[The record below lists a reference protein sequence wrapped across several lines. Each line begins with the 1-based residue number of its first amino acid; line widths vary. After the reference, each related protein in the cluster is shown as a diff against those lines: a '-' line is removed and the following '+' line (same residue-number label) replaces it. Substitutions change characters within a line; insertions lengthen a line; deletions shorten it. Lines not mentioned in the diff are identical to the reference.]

1 MPADLLAHAWIGRR
15 MLAGSRTFATVN
27 PATGELLGRVAES
40 GAEQTQAAIEAARR
54 CFDRTAWA
62 QSPRLRQDSLL
73 AWAAG
78 LEAAA
83 EDAARWLT
91 LTNGKPL
98 AAARGE
104 IAAAVSEIRYYAGLA
119 RHNPG
124 HAMEV
129 APGEVSVMLREPAGV
144 AGIIVPWNAPAVLL
158 IRSLAPAI
166 AAGCT
171 SVVKPA
177 PRPPPSP
184 STACARCSSYRN
196 FPREPS
202 RFCRKAVMRWLR
214 RWSKVQMSTSSPSP
228 DRTRSARPSW
238 LLPRRR

>member
-98 AAARGE
+98 AAARGK
-104 IAAAVSEIRYYAGLA
+104 L
-119 RHNPG
+119 
-124 HAMEV
+124 
-129 APGEVSVMLREPAGV
+129 
-144 AGIIVPWNAPAVLL
+144 
-158 IRSLAPAI
+158 
-166 AAGCT
+166 
-171 SVVKPA
+171 
-177 PRPPPSP
+177 PRPSAKSATMRGSP
-184 STACARCSSYRN
+184 ATIPATQWRLHRAK
-196 FPREPS
+196 
-202 RFCRKAVMRWLR
+202 CR
-214 RWSKVQMSTSSPSP
+214 
-228 DRTRSARPSW
+228 
-238 LLPRRR
+238 